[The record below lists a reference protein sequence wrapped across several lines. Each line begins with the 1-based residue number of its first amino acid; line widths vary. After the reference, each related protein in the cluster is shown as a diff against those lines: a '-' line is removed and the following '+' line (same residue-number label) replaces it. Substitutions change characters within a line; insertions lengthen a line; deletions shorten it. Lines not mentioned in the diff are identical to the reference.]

1 MGEGEGA
8 DRSIDRG
15 PEGAGFCDRDEGAPR
30 GGQGGDRLEFGQKGQ
45 EFGAI
50 DRVDEVAMG
59 RVWRVLKQLMGEADA
74 QVANRGNMLG
84 VGEGEVIPV
93 LRLELDV
100 ENCSDLRFEIVY
112 AVDEG
117 EDVLRKLSA
126 FFKAIAQPLFGTDE
140 KNSDG

>member
-1 MGEGEGA
+1 M
-8 DRSIDRG
+8 
-15 PEGAGFCDRDEGAPR
+15 
-30 GGQGGDRLEFGQKGQ
+30 
-45 EFGAI
+45 
-50 DRVDEVAMG
+50 
-59 RVWRVLKQLMGEADA
+59 MGEADA

-117 EDVLRKLSA
+117 EDILRKLSA